1 MKLLSRDRACGTRSG
16 RASAVRRAALYLIIA
31 ATGNL
36 VWEALQV
43 PLYTIWWTGT
53 RREIFVAVTHC
64 TGGDALIGTVTC

>member
-1 MKLLSRDRACGTRSG
+1 M
-16 RASAVRRAALYLIIA
+16 RRAALYLIIA

-64 TGGDALIGTVTC
+64 IGADALIGTVTC

>member
-1 MKLLSRDRACGTRSG
+1 MKLLSRDRACGTCSG

-64 TGGDALIGTVTC
+64 IGADALIGTVTC